1 VAELSR
7 RAAIHDPAQIY
18 AATGGVRATDQEIEI
33 LRDAVVE
40 VARAYGFPDDV
51 QAPVTFDRLL
61 APQMVDLMGIVP
73 AEAAN
78 RQVWSFLSLVVAPDV
93 TRWRFPGS
101 NRERWIASDTTRH
114 MFSRLWWQ
122 AYLLV
127 EVRGGVQDTTLMDS
141 LAESDLNQLLER
153 TTLGGSRPLVRQLAR
168 SVVGCS
174 HPVGRREL
182 MRESAIRVR
191 RRMAFIDHLALDD
204 VQLELEVSQVV
215 AAAADALMARENTS
229 EDATT
234 GSLPLL
240 SVSEIIR
247 VQCGAEIGAPK
258 KFGESLWVYA
268 GRSDVQCP
276 NCEAALEVC
285 RQGAERPEGYDDRPW
300 AVVCPTCNRVSRLRE
315 LGDATR
321 DALRLWAHVQPKP
334 RL

>member
-1 VAELSR
+1 
-7 RAAIHDPAQIY
+7 
-18 AATGGVRATDQEIEI
+18 
-33 LRDAVVE
+33 
-40 VARAYGFPDDV
+40 
-51 QAPVTFDRLL
+51 
-61 APQMVDLMGIVP
+61 MVDLMGIVP

-122 AYLLV
+122 AYLLI
-127 EVRGGVQDTTLMDS
+127 EVHGGVQDTSLMDS

-153 TTLGGSRPLVRQLAR
+153 TTLGGSRPLVRHLAHA
-168 SVVGCS
+168 VVNCR
-174 HPVGRREL
+174 HPLSRREL

-215 AAAADALMARENTS
+215 AAAADALMARGDALDDTAPENS
-229 EDATT
+229 
-234 GSLPLL
+234 PLL

-247 VQCGAEIGAPK
+247 RRCGVEVGAPR

-276 NCEAALEVC
+276 DCTTTSLEVC
-285 RQGAERPEGYDDRPW
+285 REGRQERPEGYDGRPW

-315 LGDATR
+315 LDERDRTR
-321 DALRLWAHVQPKP
+321 SGSGHMSGRNLDCDVRG
-334 RL
+334 